1 MNNKFQAAMDFLQR
15 GTFQPGT
22 LEYKWW
28 EYYDR
33 IILDGTTPVTR
44 YPFFSVPLGQGGKT
58 EADTNWQIANQMP
71 ESERMAVFYLCFY
84 YIPLEIR
91 TQGELQEITNL
102 LKTGWFQFKVYNKA
116 PMVQFPLAVAF
127 GNSMP
132 VLTSGAAAGDQL
144 MSRSLFNGTYEL
156 GADAWIPL
164 AAKTTVQVEINLDT
178 PIGDANLDGDK
189 IIFSMVGPKWSFGN

>member
-1 MNNKFQAAMDFLQR
+1 MSKFQNAMDFLQS

-33 IILDGTTPVTR
+33 AILAVGTTR
-44 YPFFSVPLGQGGKT
+44 YQFFSVPLGQGGKT
-58 EADTNWQIANQMP
+58 EADTNWQISNQMP

-91 TQGELQEITNL
+91 TQGELQNITDI
-102 LKTGWFQFKVYNKA
+102 LKHAWFQFKVYNKA
-116 PMVQFPLAVAF
+116 PAVQFPLAVAF
-127 GNSMP
+127 GNAMP
-132 VLTSGAAAGDQL
+132 VLVTGAAAGDQL
-144 MSRSLFNGTYEL
+144 MSRAMFNGAYEL
-156 GADAWIPL
+156 GGEAWIPL
-164 AAKTTVQVEINLDT
+164 AAKTTLSVEINFDT
-178 PIGDANLDGDK
+178 AVNTALDGDK